1 VRQPVRLR
9 PGRRGFSLLELLVG
23 GAIGLAG
30 LALLTAGTAVGA
42 RFLAGVTAR
51 GELEDVADLA
61 AEAFRFDVRR
71 AGFSAAGLI
80 ADPIPLARADR
91 LTVVA
96 DLDGN
101 GTVDASSEET
111 VSIACQVASAR
122 VVRIVGAQTLPLTSD
137 VTACT
142 LRYFDETGTELA
154 VPAAG
159 LSAATRDRVRAVALE
174 FDVRQTPGGVRRTHR
189 SVLVARRGLP

>member
-1 VRQPVRLR
+1 MRRVSCARAGQ
-9 PGRRGFSLLELLVG
+9 RGFSLLELLVG
-23 GAIGLAG
+23 GALGLAA

-42 RFLAGVTAR
+42 RFLTGVTAR

-61 AEAFRFDVRR
+61 AEAFRFDIRR
-71 AGFSAAGLI
+71 AGFSVPAVI
-80 ADPIPLARADR
+80 ADPMPLARADR
-91 LTVVA
+91 VTVLA

-101 GTVDASSEET
+101 GAIDATSEET

-122 VVRIVGAQTLPLTSD
+122 VARIVGAQTLPLTSD

-142 LRYFDETGTELA
+142 LRYFDETGAELA

-159 LSAATRDRVRAVALE
+159 LSAAARSRVRAVALE
-174 FDVRQTPGGVRRTHR
+174 FDVRPTPGVRRTHR